1 MVLKNITT
9 IKNFVITGFPGLP
22 SEYFGLVSVLLVL
35 LYLSI
40 MVGNAFVLAAIAF
53 EKTLHK
59 PTYCIF
65 FHLAMTDILFGTVTL
80 PKIIIIYWWADAMT
94 SSFSSCF
101 AQMYFVHALGAV
113 HSLMLM
119 MMALDRFIAVWF
131 PFRYPV
137 IVTNK
142 SILVAC
148 NLCWAFTFI
157 RMLGIVLHALTLH
170 YCNRNTIMQCYCDHV
185 SITSLGC
192 GDNVAYVKKVALGN
206 AMVNLLVPLAVII
219 SSYIFITIAAL
230 KMSQTQGQHKIFS
243 TCLPQLLV
251 TCLYYV
257 PRCFVYITHNYG
269 VLALR
274 SDTRVIMT
282 MMYSLIPAV
291 VNPVIYC
298 LKTKDIKETLM
309 RRFKNNNKNKILN

>member
-1 MVLKNITT
+1 MVLRNMTT

-22 SEYFGLVSVLLVL
+22 SEYYGLVSVLLLL
-35 LYLSI
+35 LYLGI
-40 MVGNAFVLAAIAF
+40 VVGNAFVLAAIVF
-53 EKTLHK
+53 EKTLRK
-59 PTYCIF
+59 PTYWIF
-65 FHLAMTDILFGTVTL
+65 FHLAMTDIIFGTVTL

-94 SSFSSCF
+94 SSFGSCF

-137 IVTNK
+137 VVTNK

-148 NLCWAFTFI
+148 NFCWALTFI
-157 RMLGIVLHALTLH
+157 RMMGIVLHALTLH
-170 YCNRNTIMQCYCDHV
+170 YCNRNTILQCYCDHV

-192 GDNVAYVKKVALGN
+192 GDEVAYVKNVALGN
-206 AMVNLLVPLAVII
+206 ALFTLLVPLTVII
-219 SSYIFITIAAL
+219 SSYIFITMAVL
-230 KMSQTQGQHKIFS
+230 KISQTQSRQKILS
-243 TCLPQLLV
+243 TCLPQLMV

-257 PRCFVYITHNYG
+257 PRCFVYITNNMG
-269 VLALR
+269 LLTLR
-274 SDTRVIMT
+274 SDSRVVIT

-291 VNPVIYC
+291 VNPLIYC
-298 LKTKDIKETLM
+298 LKTKDIKEKLR
-309 RRFKNNNKNKILN
+309 RRFKNKRIKILN